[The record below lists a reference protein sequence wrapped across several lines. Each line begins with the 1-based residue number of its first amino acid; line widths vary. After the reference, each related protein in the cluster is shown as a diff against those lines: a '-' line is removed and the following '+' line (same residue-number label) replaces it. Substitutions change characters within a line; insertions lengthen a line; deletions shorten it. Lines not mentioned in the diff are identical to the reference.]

1 MKGYRFKRLFDI
13 LLASIGV
20 VVTFPLWA
28 LFSILIFSCDKG
40 PIFYRQ
46 ERVGRYGR
54 RFQMLKFRSMDAN
67 SKTTLMGNF
76 LRSTAMDEL
85 PQLLN
90 ILKGNMSF
98 VGPRPIIPEELS
110 PLGPEE
116 LRLKLSIRP
125 GLTGMAQV
133 YAGKKSAE
141 KEKLRYGILYMKN
154 QSLWLDIKLILLSLL
169 ISIKGRWEIKDRNK
183 GSDLAKRTTLR

>member
-1 MKGYRFKRLFDI
+1 
-13 LLASIGV
+13 
-20 VVTFPLWA
+20 
-28 LFSILIFSCDKG
+28 
-40 PIFYRQ
+40 
-46 ERVGRYGR
+46 
-54 RFQMLKFRSMDAN
+54 MLKFRSMDAN
-67 SKTTLMGNF
+67 SKTTLIGNF

-110 PLGPEE
+110 PLNQEE

-154 QSLWLDIKLILLSLL
+154 QSLWLDIKLILLSFV

>member
-1 MKGYRFKRLFDI
+1 MPNSLSKRLFDI

-20 VVTFPLWA
+20 VVTFPLWG
-28 LFSILIFSCDKG
+28 LFSILISSSDKG

-46 ERVGRYGR
+46 ERVGRYGK
-54 RFQMLKFRSMDAN
+54 RFQMSKFRSIDEN
-67 SKTTLMGNF
+67 WKTTLIGNF

-85 PQLLN
+85 PQLLD

-110 PLGPEE
+110 PLDPEE
-116 LRLKLSIRP
+116 RRLKLSIQP

-133 YAGKKSAE
+133 YAGKYSAE
-141 KEKLRYGILYMKN
+141 KEKLEYDLLYMKN
-154 QSLWLDIKLILLSLL
+154 QSLWLDIKLILLSLV
-169 ISIKGRWEIKDRNK
+169 ISIRRGWEIN
-183 GSDLAKRTTLR
+183 G